1 MNNINFELL
10 RKQREQL
17 LFSIFEDEN
26 NVLWTLVDELD
37 KVIELENG

>member
-17 LFSIFEDEN
+17 LSSIFEDEDN
-26 NVLWTLVDELD
+26 ALWALVDELD

>member
-17 LFSIFEDEN
+17 LSSIFEDEGN
-26 NVLWTLVDELD
+26 ALWALVDELD